1 MEIKVKAPCTSANL
15 GVGFDV
21 FGLCLKE
28 PYDIVEVEVI
38 DDKEIIIEVDDENI
52 PTDPDKNVAGIVA
65 KKMINDFNID
75 KGVKIKIK
83 KGVKAGSG
91 LGSSAASSAGT
102 AYAIN
107 ELFKLNLDKLKL
119 VDYASYGEL
128 ASSNAKH
135 ADNVAPA
142 IFGDFTMVTN
152 YEPLEILHIPIDFR
166 LDILIATPNISI
178 NTKEAREILPKSVDL
193 KDLVNN
199 VGKACGMV
207 YALYNKD
214 KLLFG
219 RYMMSD
225 NIIEPV
231 RGKLIPNYF
240 KVKEEVKDKVYGIT
254 ISGSGPSII
263 AFPKEE
269 FIDEVEDILRDYY
282 ENTIRTEVGK
292 GVKLIT

>member
-1 MEIKVKAPCTSANL
+1 MKIKVKAPCTSANL

-28 PYDIVEVEVI
+28 PYDVIEVEAV
-38 DDKEIIIEVDDENI
+38 DDKEIIIEVDDKNI
-52 PTDPDKNVAGIVA
+52 PTEPDKNVAGIVA
-65 KKMINDFNID
+65 KKMIDDFNID
-75 KGVKIKIK
+75 KGIKIKIK

-128 ASSNAKH
+128 ASSGAKH

-152 YEPLEILHIPIDFR
+152 YNPLEILHIPIDFK
-166 LDILIATPNISI
+166 LDILISIPNISI

-214 KLLFG
+214 KSLFG
-219 RYMMSD
+219 KYMMSD
-225 NIIEPV
+225 KVIEPV

-269 FIDEVEDILRDYY
+269 FIDEVEEILRDYY

-292 GVKLIT
+292 GVEVI

>member
-1 MEIKVKAPCTSANL
+1 MKVRVKAPCTSANL

-28 PYDIVEVEVI
+28 PYDVIEVEAI
-38 DDKEIIIEVDDENI
+38 DDKEIIIEVDDKNI

-65 KKMINDFNID
+65 KKMIDDFNIG
-75 KGVKIKIK
+75 KGVKITIK

-128 ASSNAKH
+128 ASSGAKH

-142 IFGDFTMVTN
+142 IFGGFTMVTN
-152 YEPLEILHIPIDFR
+152 YEPLEVLHIPIDFK
-166 LDILIATPNISI
+166 LDILIAIPNISI
-178 NTKEAREILPKSVDL
+178 NTKEAREILPKAVGL

-214 KLLFG
+214 KSLFG

-225 NIIEPV
+225 KVIEPV

-240 KVKEEVKDKVYGIT
+240 KIKEEVKDKVYGIT

-269 FIDEVEDILRDYY
+269 FIDEVENILRDYY

-292 GVKLIT
+292 GVEVV

>member
-1 MEIKVKAPCTSANL
+1 MKIKVKAPCTSANL

-28 PYDIVEVEVI
+28 PYDVIEVEAV
-38 DDKEIIIEVDDENI
+38 DDKEIIIEVDDKNI
-52 PTDPDKNVAGIVA
+52 PTEPDKNVAGIVA
-65 KKMINDFNID
+65 KKMIDDFNID
-75 KGVKIKIK
+75 KGIKIKIK

-128 ASSNAKH
+128 ASSGAKH

-152 YEPLEILHIPIDFR
+152 YNPLEILHIPIDFK
-166 LDILIATPNISI
+166 LDILISIPNISI

-214 KLLFG
+214 KSLFG
-219 RYMMSD
+219 KYMMSD
-225 NIIEPV
+225 KVIEPV
-231 RGKLIPNYF
+231 RGKFVPNYF

-269 FIDEVEDILRDYY
+269 FIDEVEEILRDYY

-292 GVKLIT
+292 GVEVI

>member
-1 MEIKVKAPCTSANL
+1 MKIKVKAPCTSANL

-28 PYDIVEVEVI
+28 PYDIVEVEAI

-52 PTDPDKNVAGIVA
+52 PTDPNKNVAGIVA
-65 KKMINDFNID
+65 KKMIEDCNID

-152 YEPLEILHIPIDFR
+152 YNPLEILHIPIDFR

-214 KLLFG
+214 KSLFG

-263 AFPKEE
+263 ALPKEE
-269 FIDEVEDILRDYY
+269 FIDEVEDILRGYY

-292 GVKLIT
+292 GVELI

>member
-1 MEIKVKAPCTSANL
+1 MVKVKAPCTSANL

-28 PYDIVEVEVI
+28 PYDIIEVEAI
-38 DDKEIIIEVDDENI
+38 DDKEVVIEVDDKNI
-52 PTDPDKNVAGIVA
+52 PTEPDKNVAGIVA
-65 KKMINDFNID
+65 KKMLNDFNID
-75 KGVKIKIK
+75 RGVRIKIK

-128 ASSNAKH
+128 ASSGAKH

-142 IFGDFTMVTN
+142 IFGGFTMVTN
-152 YEPLEILHIPIDFR
+152 YEPLEVLHIPIDFK
-166 LDILIATPNISI
+166 LDILIAIPNISI
-178 NTKEAREILPKSVDL
+178 NTKEAREILPKSVSL

-214 KLLFG
+214 KELFG

-225 NIIEPV
+225 KVIEPV

-240 KVKEEVKDKVYGIT
+240 KVKEELKDKVYGIT

-269 FIDEVEDILRDYY
+269 FIDEVEEILRSYY

-292 GVKLIT
+292 GVEVL